1 MRLEALF
8 RVEKRVFQKDF
19 DTQHSLNALRD
30 NDLLT
35 FLAFVGNDAM
45 RERKRMVPAD
55 GRGMVSKARRALTML
70 VAVVMAAVF
79 ALGATGCNGQ
89 SAQGGSGT
97 LKVGV
102 RSDIVNFGLLNE
114 QTGKYYGLE
123 IDIAEEMAERMGYAD
138 VEYVTVTPE
147 DRKEMLL
154 NGEVD
159 ALVACYSIAD
169 TRLENFDFSPAYYTD
184 HVIAVVENSSL
195 LNSIDDMKGLTFGT
209 MSGANAAPLLNTK
222 LQEIGFSTGTSEI
235 LGSDNQDVL
244 FDTWHLV
251 QYPSYQELSD
261 ALEQGEVDAMVLDG
275 AIAQT
280 YMNDDRSYLEGFE
293 VAEQSFGVATQ
304 KGSDLSGRVAE
315 AVQSMLDDGTIATLT
330 DKWN

>member
-1 MRLEALF
+1 
-8 RVEKRVFQKDF
+8 
-19 DTQHSLNALRD
+19 
-30 NDLLT
+30 
-35 FLAFVGNDAM
+35 
-45 RERKRMVPAD
+45 
-55 GRGMVSKARRALTML
+55 ML
-70 VAVVMAAVF
+70 VAVVMAAAF
-79 ALGATGCNGQ
+79 ALGATGCDGQ

-209 MSGANAAPLLNTK
+209 MSGANAAPLLNMK